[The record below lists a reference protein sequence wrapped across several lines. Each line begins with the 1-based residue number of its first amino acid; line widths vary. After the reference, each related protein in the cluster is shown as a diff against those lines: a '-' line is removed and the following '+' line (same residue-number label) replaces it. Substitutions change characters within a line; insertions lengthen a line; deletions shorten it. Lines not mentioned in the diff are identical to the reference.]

1 MLLAEWNVGAQ
12 GDAESMRASKNYRS
26 VIIFHPLYSSISD
39 SMGGLVSP
47 P

>member
-1 MLLAEWNVGAQ
+1 
-12 GDAESMRASKNYRS
+12 MRASKKNYCS
-26 VIIFHPLYSSISD
+26 VIIFHPIYSSISD